1 MVMHIIQMITII
13 VSLKLNQMVTRIIYK
28 TKGPV
33 LIPVMEDKYKFNDFI
48 NSLEN
53 GGDLTV
59 ILKGQKMHT
68 LSSLYDEF
76 TVDLSFPNYFG
87 RNLDAFEE
95 CINDLSWLPKNNYIV
110 GINDVLELLS
120 EEKNEKLISFIDIL
134 KNAGNNWNHPKD
146 KTKVAKPFHVL
157 LQFEEKN
164 KIEFKKKFG

>member
-95 CINDLSWLPKNNYIV
+95 CINDLSWLPKN
-110 GINDVLELLS
+110 
-120 EEKNEKLISFIDIL
+120 
-134 KNAGNNWNHPKD
+134 

-164 KIEFKKKFG
+164 KIEFKKKFGPFI